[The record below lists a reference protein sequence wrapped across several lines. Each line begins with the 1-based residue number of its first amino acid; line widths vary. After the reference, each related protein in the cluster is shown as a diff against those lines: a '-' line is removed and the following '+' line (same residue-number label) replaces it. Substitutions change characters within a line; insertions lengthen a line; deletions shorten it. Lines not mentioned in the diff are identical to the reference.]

1 MVEGWIDRMNQIRN
15 YKIVCSFENE
25 TLHRYEDL
33 FKAHHLKFRRSRQ
46 CKTSTNIIT
55 GEWVV
60 QGKEQDH
67 RHCIHE
73 ILRDTSVQAFE
84 F

>member
-1 MVEGWIDRMNQIRN
+1 MNQIRN
-15 YKIVCSFENE
+15 YKIACVFENE
-25 TLHRYEDL
+25 TLHRFEEL
-33 FKAHHLKFRRSRQ
+33 FKTHHLKFRRSRQ
-46 CKTSTNIIT
+46 SKSSANIIT

-73 ILRDTSVQAFE
+73 ILRDSAVQAFE